1 MSDRSAS
8 RSPRRRASRSPS
20 RSPRRA
26 VSRSL
31 TPVRDSRSRSRGLS
45 ASRSPRRRTPSPR
58 SASRSPARRRSR
70 SRSADFSRDWRKKL
84 ERLIDRGY
92 CHRRDI
98 DTATM
103 DALEDMTE
111 GEAECAV
118 QRFSEANF
126 SRISNKSGFF
136 MGIIRRVKEDG
147 PDKGS
152 GDLDILPRPVRYRL
166 RDLLDDGRLTKE
178 DVDMRMCKTL
188 ADMPSDLALEAVD
201 KFAMASL
208 DTVRSKTGFM
218 MGIIKRV
225 QADAYAPRY
234 SGRGGGGGY
243 DRGYG
248 GGGGGYGGSRY
259 GGGGYDRGYGGG
271 GGYGGGRDRYY

>member
-31 TPVRDSRSRSRGLS
+31 TPVRDSRSRSRGRTPVRS
-45 ASRSPRRRTPSPR
+45 VSRSPKR
-58 SASRSPARRRSR
+58 SRSIRSVSRSPPRRRSR
-70 SRSADFSRDWRKKL
+70 SRSADYSRDWRKKL

-92 CHRRDI
+92 CHRRDV
-98 DTATM
+98 DSATM

-234 SGRGGGGGY
+234 GGRGGGY

-248 GGGGGYGGSRY
+248 GGSRY
-259 GGGGYDRGYGGG
+259 GGGGGHDRGYGG